1 MTSRLSKSRCS
12 PNRAR
17 WRPRVNLCWGGLG
30 LYQEQALCKGIKVVG
45 GRPQNCEKCIQGL
58 PKERR
63 TGEISEHNS
72 GWWEKGSWKL
82 FSHCSPSESLNL
94 WAGEE
99 LHTMSTQTWTIQTVL
114 ENYLKRSWIF
124 MKFWMSVNVFRLLS
138 RVMVF
143 ISTTK
148 WVLERLMAVL
158 SCNIT
163 MVADWGKWSSPLRTD
178 KLCLENFLR
187 YNIIEFLFFLSMPMA
202 WAMFFRLVTLQHGR
216 HCNGRLDMESFITK
230 SLEKYFKVIQKEP
243 NTI

>member
-1 MTSRLSKSRCS
+1 MTSHLSKSRSS

-17 WRPRVNLCWGGLG
+17 WRPRVNLCRGGLG

-148 WVLERLMAVL
+148 WVLERLNGCIVL
-158 SCNIT
+158 WYNYGSRL
-163 MVADWGKWSSPLRTD
+163 GKMKQPT
-178 KLCLENFLR
+178 E
-187 YNIIEFLFFLSMPMA
+187 
-202 WAMFFRLVTLQHGR
+202 
-216 HCNGRLDMESFITK
+216 
-230 SLEKYFKVIQKEP
+230 
-243 NTI
+243 

>member
-1 MTSRLSKSRCS
+1 MTPHLSKSRCS
-12 PNRAR
+12 PNSKVKTTGGPL
-17 WRPRVNLCWGGLG
+17 PRRTWPL
-30 LYQEQALCKGIKVVG
+30 QEQALCKGIKGVG
-45 GRPQNCEKCIQGL
+45 GRPQNCVKCIQGL

-72 GWWEKGSWKL
+72 GWWEKGSRKL

-99 LHTMSTQTWTIQTVL
+99 LHAMSTQTWTIQTVL

-124 MKFWMSVNVFRLLS
+124 MKFWMSVKVFRLLS

-148 WVLERLMAVL
+148 WVLERLTAVL

-163 MVADWGKWSSPLRTD
+163 MVADWGKWSSPLSNWQT
-178 KLCLENFLR
+178 LLG
-187 YNIIEFLFFLSMPMA
+187 EFSKVQYHWVPFFISMPTA

-216 HCNGRLDMESFITK
+216 HCSGRLDTESFINK
-230 SLEKYFKVIQKEP
+230 SLEKYFKVIQKKP